1 MKAIQKAR
9 EDYKRN
15 PNTLV
20 FWIVCS
26 SYLYYHHDYS
36 LFSDE
41 EYDKM
46 MKLLLDK
53 WDTIQHKLKKH
64 ITKADLRAGT
74 LYALKERDLTNTM
87 KWLCLQIKK
96 ENEDE
101 N

>member
-20 FWIVCS
+20 FWVIAS

-36 LFSDE
+36 LFLDE

-46 MKLLLDK
+46 MKLLLEK
-53 WDTIQHKLKKH
+53 WDTINHKLKKH
-64 ITKADLRAGT
+64 ITKADLRAGS
-74 LYALKERDLTNTM
+74 LYALKEKDLTNTM
-87 KWLCLQIKK
+87 KWLCLQEMK